1 MKFAAGNEVIVAK
14 RVRAY
19 EGDYYGERGVVTGSR
34 RQGEQLCY
42 WVSFGDDPIWVQFTA
57 DQLAPAELAVTKEA
71 DEA

>member
-1 MKFAAGNEVIVAK
+1 MKFAVGNEVIVAK
-14 RVRAY
+14 KVRAY

-42 WVSFGDDPIWVQFTA
+42 WVRFDNDPCEVQFTA
-57 DQLAPAELAVTKEA
+57 DQLAPADLAIDEEA